1 MNRIRSALLL
11 GSLAVALPAA
21 RPVRAQTI
29 PSRAYGALR
38 WRLIGPHRGGRVLAV
53 AGVPGDPATFYFGAV
68 DGGVWR
74 TRNAGVTWEPLFDDQ
89 PIASIGALALA
100 PSDPNVIYVG
110 TGEAAIRSDITYGA
124 GVYKSTDG
132 GAHWRSLGLADTRH
146 IGKVLVDPRNPDVVL
161 VAALG
166 HAYGPNSERG
176 VFRSTDGG
184 RTWTNVL
191 FKDPDTGAI
200 DLAADPGD
208 PQVVYAALYQA
219 RRTPWEQYPPDE
231 GPGSGLYKSAD
242 GGATW
247 APLNGH
253 GLPAGPVG
261 RIGLAVARGGRVY
274 ALIGAKSGAGLYR
287 SDDGGTTWRIAGSD
301 PRLTSRSWYFCRVTV
316 DPADADVVYVPNVAL
331 LKSSDGGKTFGVL
344 KGQPGGDDYH
354 ELWVDPKTATH
365 MIVGSDQ
372 GAVITLD
379 GGRTWSSWYNQ
390 PTAQFYHVATDAVFP
405 YRVYGAQQ
413 DAGTA
418 GVASRSDFGEITF
431 RDWAP
436 VGAGESGYIAPDPLD
451 PDIVYGGDTYGGV
464 HRFDRH
470 TGQSQDISPWPVS
483 SFGVPMPQRKYR
495 FTWTSPLVFD
505 RVDRHALYLGAQMV
519 LRTRDGG
526 LHWEAISPDLTRA
539 AGRRAATDTGPTTVA
554 NAAARGYGVVYSIA
568 PSPRAAGLLWAGTD
582 DGLIQR
588 TGDGGAQWRD
598 VTPQGLLPWSA
609 ISLLEASPFDTAVAY
624 AAVDRHRVDDFAP
637 YIYRTRDGG
646 AHWTRADSGIPP
658 RAYVQAVRADP
669 ERAAL
674 LYAGTETGVYVS
686 FDDGDHWQSLQLN
699 LPVASVRDLAVH
711 GRDLIAATHGRSFW
725 VLDDLTPLRQV
736 GDSALRA
743 PVHLFA
749 PAPAVRLRRS
759 VSNDTPLPPE
769 EPHGTNPPA
778 GAVIDYLLR
787 AVPPGSVTV
796 EIRDA
801 RGGVVRR
808 FSSDDR
814 PPPPAEAPQVAD
826 EWLPRFAPPTRTVGL
841 NRFVWDLRYAPPP
854 AARYGYSIAGVA
866 GQGTVAEPQG
876 PLVLAGLYEIRLGVG
891 EGVYTTTLRVELD
904 PRVHVA
910 DSALESQLRLAL
922 DIWNAMAEQHAL
934 AAGLRS
940 ARDQIRDL
948 AGRSVD
954 RVTRGSLTAL
964 ERLAD
969 SLARAA
975 GAAGDEL
982 AGLETIVESADREP
996 TEQARAVFAALR
1008 ESVAVAVR
1016 RWRQTLTAEL
1026 PALNS
1031 RLKRQGAPP
1040 VQVVEQVPERK
1051 TGPW

>member
-1 MNRIRSALLL
+1 MNQIRSALLL
-11 GSLAVALPAA
+11 GSLAVALAAPA
-21 RPVRAQTI
+21 RAQTI
-29 PSRAYGALR
+29 PPSAYGALR

-53 AGVPGDPATFYFGAV
+53 AGIPGDPATFYFGAV

-89 PIASIGALALA
+89 PIASIGALALS

-110 TGEAAIRSDITYGA
+110 TGEAAIRSDITYGT

-132 GAHWRSLGLADTRH
+132 GAHWQSLGLADTRH
-146 IGKVLVDPRNPDVVL
+146 IGKVLVDPRNSGLVL

-184 RTWTNVL
+184 RTWAKVL
-191 FKDPDTGAI
+191 YKDPDTGAI
-200 DLAADPGD
+200 DLAADPAD

-231 GPGSGLYKSAD
+231 GPGSGLYKSTD

-247 APLNGH
+247 TALTGH

-274 ALIGAKSGAGLYR
+274 ALIGAKAGGGLYR
-287 SDDGGTTWRIAGSD
+287 SDDGGATWRLAGSD
-301 PRLTSRSWYFCRVTV
+301 PRLTNRNWYFCRVTV
-316 DPADADVVYVPNVAL
+316 DPQNPDVVYVPNVAL

-354 ELWVDPKTATH
+354 ELWVDPKSTTR

-372 GAVITLD
+372 GTVITLD
-379 GGRTWSSWYNQ
+379 DGRTWSSWYNQ
-390 PTAQFYHVATDAVFP
+390 PTAQFYHVVTDDAFP

-418 GVASRSDFGEITF
+418 GVTSRSDFGEITF

-436 VGAGESGYIAPDPLD
+436 VGAGESGSIAPDPLD
-451 PDIVYGGDTYGGV
+451 PDVVYGGDTYGGV
-464 HRFDRH
+464 HRFDRR

-483 SFGVPMPQRKYR
+483 TFGVPMPQRKYR

-526 LHWEAISPDLTRA
+526 LHWESISPDLTGA
-539 AGRRAATDTGPTTVA
+539 AAQRAATDTGPTTVA
-554 NAAARGYGVVYSIA
+554 NARARGYGVVYAIA
-568 PSPRAAGLLWAGTD
+568 PSPLAAGVLWVGSD
-582 DGLIQR
+582 DGRIHR
-588 TGDGGAQWRD
+588 TTDRGQHWQD
-598 VTPQGLLPWSA
+598 VTPQGLLPWSTV
-609 ISLLEASPFDTAVAY
+609 SLLEASPFDTAVAY
-624 AAVDRHRVDDFAP
+624 AAVDRHRMDDFAP

-646 AHWTRADSGIPP
+646 AHWRRIDQGIAPQ
-658 RAYVQAVRADP
+658 AYVQAVRADP
-669 ERAAL
+669 VRAGL

-725 VLDDLTPLRQV
+725 VLDDLTPLRQL

-743 PVHLFA
+743 PVYLFA

-778 GAVIDYLLR
+778 GAVIDYLL
-787 AVPPGSVTV
+787 ASAPAGVVSLV
-796 EIRDA
+796 IRDA
-801 RGGVVRR
+801 RGGIVRR

-814 PPPPAEAPQVAD
+814 PTPPPPEPPQIAD
-826 EWLPRFAPPTRTVGL
+826 EWLPRFEPPTRTVGL
-841 NRFVWDLRYAPPP
+841 NRFVWDLRYPPPP
-854 AARYGYSIAGVA
+854 AARYGYSIAAIA

-876 PLVLAGLYEIRLGVG
+876 PLVLPGVYEVRLGVAG
-891 EGVYTTTLRVELD
+891 LTYTRSLRVELD

-910 DSALESQLRLAL
+910 DSALVAQLRLGL
-922 DIWNAMAEQHAL
+922 DIWNAMADEHAL
-934 AAGLRS
+934 AGSLRS
-940 ARDQIRDL
+940 ARDQIRAL
-948 AGRSVD
+948 AGRSLD
-954 RVTRGSLTAL
+954 RGTRGSLTAV
-964 ERLAD
+964 EGLAD

-975 GAAGDEL
+975 GGAGDEL
-982 AGLETIVESADREP
+982 AGLEAVVESADREP
-996 TEQARAVFAALR
+996 TEQARSVFAIQR
-1008 ESVAVAVR
+1008 ERVAGGVR
-1016 RWRQTLTAEL
+1016 RWQQLLTTEL
-1026 PALNS
+1026 PALNE
-1031 RLKRQGAPP
+1031 LLARQGAPA
-1040 VQVVEQVPERK
+1040 VQLQEPPPEK
-1051 TGPW
+1051 MTGPW